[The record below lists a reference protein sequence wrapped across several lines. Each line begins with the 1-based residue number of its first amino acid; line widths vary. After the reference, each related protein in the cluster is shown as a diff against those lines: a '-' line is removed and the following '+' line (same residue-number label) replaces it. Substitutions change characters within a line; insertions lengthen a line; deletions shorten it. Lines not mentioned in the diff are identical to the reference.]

1 MAGRLGNPVKLREQA
16 QELLKKA
23 KRIEEKKF
31 RDAGQLVYEYYQN
44 DFADFDEERFKSE
57 VNALFLKNKKSKSEE

>member
-31 RDAGQLVYEYYQN
+31 KIAGV
-44 DFADFDEERFKSE
+44 
-57 VNALFLKNKKSKSEE
+57 

>member
-1 MAGRLGNPVKLREQA
+1 MAGRVSDPEKLKKQA

-31 RDAGQLVYEYYQN
+31 RDAGQLVYEYFQKN
-44 DFADFDEERFKSE
+44 FVDFDEEKFKSE
-57 VNALFLKNKKSKSEE
+57 ISALFLKDRKNKSEE